1 MLSRRHG
8 KQGDESTWSVLPR
21 ECPHPV
27 ASFCFSDII
36 IDHYMLDQASFGAY
50 RLLMTW
56 AKHRLEGR
64 ALDHGFVSWVRAQQ
78 NSAAVCRS
86 RCIQMLRADGTVDK
100 VVAPHILA
108 SMQWCACE
116 LARDLQKTA
125 SVHIQFAEQT
135 VGKAQDD
142 SLSIDLRA
150 LQRRKEVWI
159 EVKWT
164 RDHLHS
170 ALASA

>member
-1 MLSRRHG
+1 M
-8 KQGDESTWSVLPR
+8 
-21 ECPHPV
+21 
-27 ASFCFSDII
+27 
-36 IDHYMLDQASFGAY
+36 
-50 RLLMTW
+50 
-56 AKHRLEGR
+56 KHCLEGR
-64 ALDHGFVSWVRAQQ
+64 ALEHGFVSWVRAHQ

-86 RCIQMLRADGTVDK
+86 RCIRMLRADRTVDK
-100 VVAPHILA
+100 VVAPRILA
-108 SMQWCACE
+108 SMQWYACE

-135 VGKAQDD
+135 VWKAQDT

-164 RDHLHS
+164 RDHLQT
-170 ALASA
+170 ALASASEKVLEFQSIAEECHEWVLDKGRLAACSAVLRGCISCFS